1 MGYVQLLDLS
11 IGFCKRL
18 PFRVHE
24 KIQRAMICTI
34 WLLNIANWKIPTI
47 NGGFVRWENHLFQL
61 GPFLPWRT
69 GYVIT
74 RLGTWDVGIIHHIH
88 PMGILVHFSMGLDG
102 LAHPKKKG
110 QETQTLTFNMM
121 GWFLVIGQDFLKKN
135 DHLPIS
141 PNQNH
146 GTNHDK
152 AIWRCQ
158 PHGYQICCFIRYAG
172 VTYRPCDIIRYPDIS
187 IHIRTFIY
195 IYIHPLVI

>member
-1 MGYVQLLDLS
+1 M
-11 IGFCKRL
+11 
-18 PFRVHE
+18 
-24 KIQRAMICTI
+24 
-34 WLLNIANWKIPTI
+34 ANWLCHNQVGYLGCGHHPSYPSHG
-47 NGGFVRWENHLFQL
+47 NF
-61 GPFLPWRT
+61 GPFFH
-69 GYVIT
+69 
-74 RLGTWDVGIIHHIH
+74 GIGRIG
-88 PMGILVHFSMGLDG
+88 PSE
-102 LAHPKKKG
+102 KKG

-121 GWFLVIGQDFLKKN
+121 GWFLVIGQDFLKKI

-195 IYIHPLVI
+195 IYTLWLFNIAMENPNHKWRFVAGKIIYKWAIFHGYVK

>member
-110 QETQTLTFNMM
+110 KRPKLWRLT
-121 GWFLVIGQDFLKKN
+121 WWDDFWWLAKIFWKKMIIYQY
-135 DHLPIS
+135 LPIRITGQTMTKLYGDVS
-141 PNQNH
+141 H
-146 GTNHDK
+146 MD
-152 AIWRCQ
+152 
-158 PHGYQICCFIRYAG
+158 IRYVVLSDMRESRTGHAISYDIL
-172 VTYRPCDIIRYPDIS
+172 TYPYIYGRL
-187 IHIRTFIY
+187 Y